1 MAPLPG
7 RRYRPSPTNCIRDDR
22 GVVQW
27 VESLETSALGPETE
41 GGPAALTGRGPIWL
55 PLLEHL
61 TASVPE
67 WVVLKNLDSAFDGH
81 GDVDTMAPPRTW
93 PAIERAFRDWADD
106 AGLSVVGVCRHN
118 RRGPNMLARREGDP
132 YLYILDVKVM
142 RPWRFSRFVT
152 AEDALAFAILDAAGY
167 RRARTGLGATLKLL
181 FNGTAYGGRADEAAM
196 RVKHVREE
204 LRADPEGALRAARL
218 VGAAAPALRRGIRA
232 AMDDG
237 WSRRD
242 MLAVEVWCAA
252 RGLREP
258 VGLVRQIRGRRTHA
272 DRCPSLRLSYRDDR
286 RLPDDTNAWV
296 TAFVTAH
303 PDTSFLGIHDRA
315 A

>member
-1 MAPLPG
+1 VG
-7 RRYRPSPTNCIRDDR
+7 R
-22 GVVQW
+22 
-27 VESLETSALGPETE
+27 ELETSALGRETE
-41 GGPAALTGRGPIWL
+41 GGPAALSGRGPTWL

-61 TASVPE
+61 TRSVPE

-93 PAIERAFRDWADD
+93 PGIERAFREWAGG

-118 RRGPNMLARREGDP
+118 RRGPNMLARADGDP

-142 RPWRFSRFVT
+142 RPWRLSPFVT
-152 AEDALAFAILDAAGY
+152 ADDALEFAILDPAGY

-204 LRADPEGALRAARL
+204 LREDPDGALRAARL

-232 AMDDG
+232 AMDDR
-237 WSRRD
+237 WSHRD

-252 RGLREP
+252 RGLRHP
-258 VGLVRQIRGRRTHA
+258 VNLVRQVRARRTRA
-272 DRCPSLRLSYRDDR
+272 DRCPSLRLSYRDAR
-286 RLPDDTNAWV
+286 RLPDDANAWV
-296 TAFVTAH
+296 AAFADAH
-303 PDTSFLGIHDRA
+303 PDGSFLGIRDRA